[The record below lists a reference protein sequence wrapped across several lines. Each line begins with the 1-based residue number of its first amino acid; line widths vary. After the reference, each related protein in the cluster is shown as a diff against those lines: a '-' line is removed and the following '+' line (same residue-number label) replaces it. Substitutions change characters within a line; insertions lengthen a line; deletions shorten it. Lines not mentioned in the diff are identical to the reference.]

1 MTLEEKQKA
10 AEVVVKALLDIVRNS
25 ALDASDRIDAAELLL
40 ERMYGDTC
48 VYHGGL

>member
-1 MTLEEKQKA
+1 MTLEEKQKV
-10 AEVVVKALLDIVRNS
+10 AEVIVQALLDIVRNS
-25 ALDASDRIDAAELLL
+25 ALSPDDRIDAAEILL